1 MSRFISKFPVIA
13 LVIGALSVTTL
24 PAAQT
29 DAVADALANYKTQ
42 GAAAFDAQAGARR
55 WTENFTDAETG
66 KSINCASCHKQDL
79 RQTGQHIRTLKPVE
93 PMAPS
98 ANPQRL
104 TDVKKIEKWFLRN
117 CKGTWGRECTPQEK
131 GDFLVY
137 IQSQ

>member
-1 MSRFISKFPVIA
+1 MSKYSAMA
-13 LVIGALSVTTL
+13 LAIGVLSMAVL
-24 PAAQT
+24 PAAQA
-29 DAVADALANYKTQ
+29 DAVADALANYQTQ
-42 GAAAFDAQAGARR
+42 GAASFDAQAGARR

-66 KSINCASCHKQDL
+66 KPINCASCHKQDL

>member
-1 MSRFISKFPVIA
+1 MSQYSVIA
-13 LVIGALSVTTL
+13 LAIGLVSMLALPT
-24 PAAQT
+24 AQA
-29 DAVADALANYKTQ
+29 DAVADALANYQAQ

-66 KSINCASCHKQDL
+66 KQINCASCHHQDL
-79 RQTGQHIRTLKPVE
+79 RQIGQHIRTLKPIE

-104 TDVKKIEKWFLRN
+104 TDIKQIEKWFLRN
-117 CKGTWGRECTPQEK
+117 CKGTWGRVCTAQEK

>member
-1 MSRFISKFPVIA
+1 MNRQRLIA
-13 LVIGALSVTTL
+13 LAIGVMASVAL
-24 PAAQT
+24 PAAHA
-29 DAVADALANYKTQ
+29 DAVADALAGYRAQ
-42 GAAAFDAQAGARR
+42 GAGTFDAQAGARR

-79 RQTGQHIRTLKPVE
+79 RQTGQHIRTLKPIE
-93 PMAPS
+93 PMSPA
-98 ANPQRL
+98 ANVQRL

-117 CKGTWGRECTPQEK
+117 CKGTWGRECTAQEK